1 MMSVQDD
8 IKKSINEV
16 YESRTKKSKE
26 TAAIAEKYIPSGD
39 TRAFSYFPPYPIYGD
54 EGEGCYLIDND
65 GNRYIDFLN
74 CMTAGIYGHAHP
86 VIVKAQIAQVKKGIA
101 HALPCDSQY
110 QLAKIICD
118 RVPSVEKV
126 RFTNTGSE
134 ADLFAMR
141 VARAY
146 TGRDIILKMDGGYH
160 GSSEYAQV
168 NEIPDIFTSNPPQA
182 YISSKGVPDVI
193 LQNMRDVDF
202 MDLDAAEEVMK
213 AEGKKI
219 AAIIVEPV
227 MGAGCGGEGSYEY
240 LHGLRDLCDKYGAL
254 LIFDEVISFRFSMG
268 GKQKLVDVQPDMTTF
283 GKLIGGG
290 MPIGAIGGRADV
302 MRLFDPRVEGYVN
315 QSGTFTGNA
324 LSMTSGVAAMQLL
337 SEQEL
342 KRIDSLAAKL
352 AETVNKKIKDLGI
365 NAYAE
370 ALGSMMA
377 IYGTRE
383 KIENS
388 RMAIKAMVNNG
399 EFLRFLHLELLNNG
413 LVCLSRGMFSLSLP
427 MDDKIIKEAGGIICN
442 ALEVVA
448 SLCVE

>member
-1 MMSVQDD
+1 MNANAD
-8 IKKSINEV
+8 IKTKIIEN
-16 YESRTKKSKE
+16 YESRTKKSKI
-26 TAAIAEKYIPSGD
+26 TAVTAENYIPSGD
-39 TRAFSYFPPYPIYGD
+39 TRAFSYFPPYPLYGD

-86 VIVKAQIAQVKKGIA
+86 TIVKAQIEQVKKGIA
-101 HALPCDSQY
+101 QALPCDAQY
-110 QLAKIICD
+110 KLAKILCD

-168 NEIPDIFTSNPPQA
+168 NEIPDIFTDKPPQLFV
-182 YISSKGVPDVI
+182 SSKGVPDTI
-193 LQNMRDVDF
+193 LQNMRVVDF
-202 MDLDAAEEVMK
+202 ADLEAAEKVMA
-213 AEGKKI
+213 AEGDKI

-227 MGAGCGGEGSYEY
+227 MGAGCGGVATYEY
-240 LHGLRDLCDKYGAL
+240 LNGLKGLCDQYGAL
-254 LIFDEVISFRFSMG
+254 LIFDEVISFRFSIG
-268 GKQKLVDVQPDMTTF
+268 GKQLDVGVKPDITAF
-283 GKLIGGG
+283 GKILGGG

-324 LSMTSGVAAMQLL
+324 LSMVSGVAGMELL
-337 SEQEL
+337 TEQEL
-342 KRIDSLAAKL
+342 KRLDNLSAKL
-352 AETVNKKIKDLGI
+352 AEVVDKKIKDLGI
-365 NAYAE
+365 NSYAD
-370 ALGSMMA
+370 AQGSLMA

-383 KIENS
+383 KIVNS
-388 RMAIKAMVNNG
+388 RMAIKAMVKNA
-399 EFLRFLHLELLNNG
+399 EFIRFLHLELLNNG
-413 LVCLSRGMFSLSLP
+413 VVCLSRGIFSMSLP
-427 MDDKIIKEAGGIICN
+427 MNEKTIEQAGNIICN
-442 ALEVVA
+442 AIATVA
-448 SLCVE
+448 PLCVE